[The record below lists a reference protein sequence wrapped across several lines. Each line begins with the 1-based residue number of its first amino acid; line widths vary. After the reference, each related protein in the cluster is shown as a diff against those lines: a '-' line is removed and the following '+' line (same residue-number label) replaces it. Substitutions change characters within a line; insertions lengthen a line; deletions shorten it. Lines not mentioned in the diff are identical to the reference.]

1 MLTVSEAALKLSGPV
16 DFTTVAD
23 LEIKG
28 LSVIE
33 NTTGQKLQVDL
44 SGITKGD
51 SSALALLLSW
61 QRAAVHKN
69 VLLTFT
75 GWSPELSQLA
85 TLCSIN
91 ELFNQN

>member
-1 MLTVSEAALKLSGPV
+1 MLAVSETALKLSGPV
-16 DFTTVAD
+16 DFTTVAG

-33 NTTGQKLQVDL
+33 NTDRQKLQVDL

-61 QRAAVHKN
+61 QRAAVHGEIR
-69 VLLTFT
+69 LTFT
-75 GWSPELSQLA
+75 GWSPELTQLA
-85 TLCSIN
+85 TLCNIN
-91 ELFNQN
+91 ELFNQS